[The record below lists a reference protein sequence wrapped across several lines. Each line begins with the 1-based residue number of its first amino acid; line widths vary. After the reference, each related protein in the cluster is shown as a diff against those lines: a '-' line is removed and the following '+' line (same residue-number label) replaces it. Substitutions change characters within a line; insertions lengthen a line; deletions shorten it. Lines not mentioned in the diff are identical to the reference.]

1 MLDYVRRANQ
11 AGMPVTIDIFVDH
24 QGRWDDAQF
33 EVLKYIGD
41 NL

>member
-11 AGMPVTIDIFVDH
+11 AGMPVTIDIFVDQH
-24 QGRWDDAQF
+24 GRWDDAQF
-33 EVLKYIGD
+33 EALKYIGD